1 MSNHRSPPPQL
12 LFDDGSRVM
21 QEEAASSIFLTTT
34 ALSQESS
41 SPRGNIPLHMYYE
54 VERISREVIQLCLK
68 NNSRN
73 SDEATTEH
81 VKPRVLRIA
90 LQFPD
95 ELLADSPEVC
105 WLLDDQLRRDLLEWN
120 DTSCKTDNSDNNSDS
135 NNNNNNSSSI
145 TPFCFVLGDTTVNSC
160 CPDEVAAL
168 HLNAD
173 VLVHYGHACLSP
185 TGTLPVLYSF
195 GKLPLNVED
204 AVQTM
209 EQARQERG
217 TEKVLI
223 LYQVGYHHAMPQ
235 LQNAWRQQAVNQLD
249 EKTLHIEVAQ
259 IPKPSTTSRR
269 KKKPTATARG
279 DHCCDSLNDPVKSTC
294 CQSSSETTKNKYI
307 ADAVGISCGGIEPG
321 SSCAKSNVSG
331 TADEEE
337 KPDVLV
343 DSLARPLIIG
353 GLELPP
359 TMTSWE
365 SLADYTILFIM
376 SSDPTTAEDSSSRM
390 AALHHRQYCNSMLCF
405 LSLPDPPKEYWM
417 YTPADHTLNFIDKGS
432 PSSSIQRQL
441 KRRFFLTQKARDA
454 NVFGILVSNLSQ
466 QHLIDVVQTLQAIIQ
481 DAGKASYSFAVGKV
495 NPAKLANFAEIDVFC
510 LVACR
515 EQSLLDNERDYPVP
529 VITPMEL
536 DIALGNLEWGTEP
549 YSLDCQDILRRV
561 RQSIDNDENGENED
575 TDAPYYSLVTG
586 RYESKKVPSGV
597 AKDECLNLQHLP
609 GQGQIM
615 EYKSE
620 AANFLKQREYHGL
633 DTMVGQTEAKAAVR
647 GLSGIASNYSGS

>member
-1 MSNHRSPPPQL
+1 MSSHRSPPPQL

-54 VERISREVIQLCLK
+54 VERISREVIQLVFE

-120 DTSCKTDNSDNNSDS
+120 DTSCKTDNSDS
-135 NNNNNNSSSI
+135 NNSI

-204 AVQTM
+204 AVQKM

-217 TEKVLI
+217 SEKVLI
-223 LYQVGYHHAMPQ
+223 LYQVGYHHAVPQ
-235 LQNAWRQQAVNQLD
+235 LQNTWQQAVNQHV

-259 IPKPSTTSRR
+259 IPKPSKTSRR
-269 KKKPTATARG
+269 KRQPTATARG
-279 DHCCDSLNDPVKSTC
+279 DHCCGSLNDQVKSTC
-294 CQSSSETTKNKYI
+294 CQSSSETTNNKYT
-307 ADAVGISCGGIEPG
+307 ADTVGISCGGVEHE
-321 SSCAKSNVSG
+321 SSCAKSNVLG
-331 TADEEE
+331 IVDEEE
-337 KPDVLV
+337 IMDIPV

-359 TMTSWE
+359 TITSWE
-365 SLADYTILFIM
+365 SLAGYTILFIM
-376 SSDPTTAEDSSSRM
+376 SSDPTTAEDLSSTL
-390 AALHHRQYCNSMLCF
+390 AAPHHRQYCNSMLCF

-417 YTPADHTLNFIDKGS
+417 YTPTDNTLNFNDKGS
-432 PSSSIQRQL
+432 SSSSIQRQL

-481 DAGKASYSFAVGKV
+481 DAGKASYSFAVGRI

-515 EQSLLDNERDYPVP
+515 EQSMLDNERDYPVP

-536 DIALGNLEWGTEP
+536 EIALGNLEWGTEP

-561 RQSIDNDENGENED
+561 RQSIDNDENGEKED
-575 TDAPYYSLVTG
+575 TDAPYFSLVTG
-586 RYESKKVPSGV
+586 RYESKNVPSGL
-597 AKDECLNLQHLP
+597 AKDECLNLLHLP

-633 DTMVGQTEAKAAVR
+633 ETMVGQTEAKAAVR